1 VSESQVQNS
10 ADRLIGETLQNL
22 RISRGIP
29 LEEVARVTR
38 IGKGYLA
45 AIEEG
50 HLDKLPSGAY
60 SRGFIRQYAQ
70 FLGLGEAEIADLL
83 APPPQERG
91 ADDRV
96 SPEKRVAQREPR
108 TRKVKAKGN
117 WLVSALLLAIVA
129 LIALVTGDRRPDP
142 PVKTSASAG
151 RALQA
156 SEPSAIKQ
164 GQLPVSSAR
173 REPVAQPAAPA
184 TGAKLAVGQ
193 QDSEASDGVVLRL
206 KVTHDSWLTMTIDNA
221 LTQQY
226 ELKSGDVIEWK
237 GERSFM
243 LDVGNGAAFEGEF
256 NGKPIQP
263 LGEAGKPAHVVLKAD
278 AQDR

>member
-1 VSESQVQNS
+1 MSESPEQNS
-10 ADRLIGETLQNL
+10 TDRLIGTRLQDL
-22 RISRGIP
+22 RISRGIE

-70 FLGLGEAEIADLL
+70 FLGLGETEIAALL

-96 SPEKRVAQREPR
+96 SQGTRTYRSEPR
-108 TRKVKAKGN
+108 TAKAKGS

-129 LIALVTGDRRPDP
+129 LIALVTGDRRPDSTVKP
-142 PVKTSASAG
+142 QSSTDRSLPVPQPAAVK
-151 RALQA
+151 
-156 SEPSAIKQ
+156 P
-164 GQLPVSSAR
+164 GQLAVSSAR
-173 REPVAQPAAPA
+173 REPASPPVAPVDAARPTA
-184 TGAKLAVGQ
+184 GPQGG
-193 QDSEASDGVVLRL
+193 EAANEGVVLRL
-206 KVTHDSWLTMTIDNA
+206 KVIHDSWLSVTIDNA

-226 ELKSGDVIEWK
+226 DLKSGDIIEWK
-237 GERSFM
+237 GERGFM
-243 LDVGNGAAFEGEF
+243 LDVGDGAAFEGEF

-263 LGEAGKPAHVVLKAD
+263 LGEAGKPAHVVLKANTQSD
-278 AQDR
+278 